1 MKKNSKNFWFAVGV
15 IALGLIVGAETLL
28 AIRAWD
34 NTMTDEQIISYL
46 ERWPD
51 DKRLNQLADERNLKR
66 N

>member
-1 MKKNSKNFWFAVGV
+1 MKKNSKNFWLAVGV
-15 IALGLIVGAETLL
+15 ITLGLIVGAETLL

-51 DKRLNQLADERNLKR
+51 DKRLNQLANERNLKR
-66 N
+66 D

>member
-1 MKKNSKNFWFAVGV
+1 MKKNSKNFLLAVGV

-66 N
+66 D